1 MVCSTSELQTY
12 QGPVA
17 VYSVEISMADTRVL
31 DVDKNLI
38 WAGLLYGNLLVVD
51 GPTGLLDDLCPLLLW
66 NFWHY
71 DNVKFENLKD
81 REKCLSN
88 VVDCLIES

>member
-1 MVCSTSELQTY
+1 MVCSTSALRTY

-17 VYSVEISMADTRVL
+17 VHSVEISVADTRVL

-38 WAGLLYGNLLVVD
+38 WAGLLYGNLFVVD

-66 NFWHY
+66 NFWHSG
-71 DNVKFENLKD
+71 NVK
-81 REKCLSN
+81 
-88 VVDCLIES
+88 V

>member
-1 MVCSTSELQTY
+1 MARSTSQLQTY
-12 QGPVA
+12 QGPIA
-17 VYSVEISMADTRVL
+17 VHSVEISVADTRVL

-38 WAGLLYGNLLVVD
+38 WAGLLNGNLLVVD